1 MCFGCVHGNV
11 CYILYSYLCSYY
23 LYFATFFSK
32 LKLVLLH
39 WRSFPDKIQERKKR
53 IPIYTQWLQ
62 NDERYITQVSVIDRI
77 CICNRPKP
85 GYWQSVLSKSPQ
97 IPLNDPAKKK
107 KKRKQQQK
115 WKWNHFEYLRRRHFL
130 AIVFILLSCSL
141 FSSMWGTRIDDLST
155 STCAST
161 NEYVYCSCSSMS
173 SPIMLKFILLF
184 SRYNLR
190 HMPCIFFDNSTLES
204 GYDYYRYWWLLFV
217 QQNRMDIIL
226 LKFANRILDFVISL
240 R

>member
-1 MCFGCVHGNV
+1 MMSGTLLRCR
-11 CYILYSYLCSYY
+11 LSTA
-23 LYFATFFSK
+23 FASA
-32 LKLVLLH
+32 
-39 WRSFPDKIQERKKR
+39 
-53 IPIYTQWLQ
+53 
-62 NDERYITQVSVIDRI
+62 IDRNPDI
-77 CICNRPKP
+77 GNRFSPNHRKF
-85 GYWQSVLSKSPQ
+85 LSTILQ
-97 IPLNDPAKKK
+97 KKK